1 WHDNHSFQTF
11 FDTSSLVPRIFYH
24 VRTSFCFLCG
34 RVFMATCTKRA
45 KEAKK
50 KLIEILGKDTE
61 CLQLIDKSK
70 KVGDE
75 SELLELYE
83 TCIKRGL
90 KELPASQR
98 RYIQE
103 GFYQPS
109 EKGRKA
115 YIETILSRLPHKQ
128 AA

>member
-1 WHDNHSFQTF
+1 MLYRRADMEWLFTILPILGVA
-11 FDTSSLVPRIFYH
+11 SSVSAVIISLQE
-24 VRTSFCFLCG
+24 
-34 RVFMATCTKRA
+34 TKRA